1 VKLLLHP
8 LPVRFFHWTMVASVL
23 SLLLTGLFL
32 SSTPE
37 WLRLPTRIM
46 RQLHGSFGM
55 VLIANLAG
63 QIYYYVYT
71 GKFTEVL
78 LLPRDIATLR
88 SFLRYYLFIT
98 EHHPN
103 FGRYNFGQKMIF
115 SAWGFAVAVATVTGW
130 AMLAPNES
138 VLLQRLLGGL
148 VTIRVIHYFVACFF
162 LASIPLHLYL
172 VFTEEPAKLQAMFT
186 GYVQKEPVPIRQEE
200 KS

>member
-1 VKLLLHP
+1 MKLLLHP

-78 LLPRDIATLR
+78 LLPRDMAVITL
-88 SFLRYYLFIT
+88 
-98 EHHPN
+98 
-103 FGRYNFGQKMIF
+103 GR
-115 SAWGFAVAVATVTGW
+115 
-130 AMLAPNES
+130 
-138 VLLQRLLGGL
+138 R
-148 VTIRVIHYFVACFF
+148 
-162 LASIPLHLYL
+162 
-172 VFTEEPAKLQAMFT
+172 
-186 GYVQKEPVPIRQEE
+186 
-200 KS
+200 